1 MDGLEDSA
9 RYPLCA
15 LDVTS
20 LEAFSTHIGAL
31 DLAVELYCDLLDVRT
46 EGTVRDAVRV
56 ADVTTSAWC
65 FTADLTYFGHS

>member
-1 MDGLEDSA
+1 MVLEDSA

-20 LEAFSTHIGAL
+20 LEAFRAHVSTL
-31 DLAVELYCDLLDVRT
+31 DLAIELDGDLLDVRT
-46 EGTVRDAVRV
+46 EGTIRDAMRV

>member
-1 MDGLEDSA
+1 MVFEDSA

-20 LEAFSTHIGAL
+20 LEALGAYVSTL
-31 DLAVELYCDLLDVRT
+31 DLAIELDGDLLDVRT
-46 EGTVRDAVRV
+46 EGTIRDAMRV
-56 ADVTTSAWC
+56 ADVTTSARC